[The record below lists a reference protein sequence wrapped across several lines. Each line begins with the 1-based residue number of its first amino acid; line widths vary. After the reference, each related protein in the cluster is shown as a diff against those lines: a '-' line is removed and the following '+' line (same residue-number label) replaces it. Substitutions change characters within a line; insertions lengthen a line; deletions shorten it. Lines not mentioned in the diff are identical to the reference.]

1 MSAAEANP
9 PSVRTLAEIGWND
22 RQSVGGKGAGLG
34 ELAAAG
40 VPVPRGFVVTT
51 GDFERFM
58 RAVDP
63 NHLLRVAI
71 EQLDGDDL
79 HAIASLTHDLG
90 QRIKH
95 ATLPDRTRDAIV
107 AAYRSLVGSDGDSPV
122 AIRSSATS
130 EDSAD
135 ASFAGLHDTY
145 LWVRDEATMLQS
157 ILSCWASLYS
167 KESVSYRRRLKL
179 RELRV
184 AMAVVVQ
191 RMVDARCSGVMFTRS
206 PTTGDRSVI
215 TVEAN
220 WGLGSCIVS
229 GEVTPDRFVVNKVTG
244 EIIGRTLSRKTVE
257 HVPNCDAGGVRSAPV
272 APERQLAPCVSDR
285 DIGALADM
293 GKRIERRYAAPQD
306 IEWAIAHD
314 SSALYV
320 LQSRP
325 ETVWSSR
332 ESPPVARPT
341 ARPFEHVIAG
351 LSGRPRR

>member
-1 MSAAEANP
+1 
-9 PSVRTLAEIGWND
+9 
-22 RQSVGGKGAGLG
+22 
-34 ELAAAG
+34 
-40 VPVPRGFVVTT
+40 
-51 GDFERFM
+51 
-58 RAVDP
+58 
-63 NHLLRVAI
+63 
-71 EQLDGDDL
+71 
-79 HAIASLTHDLG
+79 
-90 QRIKH
+90 
-95 ATLPDRTRDAIV
+95 
-107 AAYRSLVGSDGDSPV
+107 
-122 AIRSSATS
+122 
-130 EDSAD
+130 
-135 ASFAGLHDTY
+135 
-145 LWVRDEATMLQS
+145 MLQS

-179 RELRV
+179 RELGV

-244 EIIGRTLSRKTVE
+244 EIIRKTLSRKTVE

-272 APERQLAPCVSDR
+272 APERQLAPCLSDR
-285 DIGALADM
+285 DIGALAEM

-306 IEWAIAHD
+306 IEWAIAQRFERAFCAAEPSGD
-314 SSALYV
+314 RMV
-320 LQSRP
+320 QPRN
-325 ETVWSSR
+325 
-332 ESPPVARPT
+332 PPVARPT

>member
-22 RQSVGGKGAGLG
+22 RQSVGGKGASLG
-34 ELAAAG
+34 ELTAAG

-51 GDFERFM
+51 GHFERFM

-107 AAYRSLVGSDGDSPV
+107 AAYRSLVGGDVDSPV

-145 LWVRDEATMLQS
+145 LWVRDEADDAAVNSLLLGESLQQGVRELPS
-157 ILSCWASLYS
+157 TPETSRA
-167 KESVSYRRRLKL
+167 RRR
-179 RELRV
+179 
-184 AMAVVVQ
+184 
-191 RMVDARCSGVMFTRS
+191 D
-206 PTTGDRSVI
+206 
-215 TVEAN
+215 
-220 WGLGSCIVS
+220 
-229 GEVTPDRFVVNKVTG
+229 
-244 EIIGRTLSRKTVE
+244 GR
-257 HVPNCDAGGVRSAPV
+257 GRSAH
-272 APERQLAPCVSDR
+272 
-285 DIGALADM
+285 G
-293 GKRIERRYAAPQD
+293 
-306 IEWAIAHD
+306 
-314 SSALYV
+314 
-320 LQSRP
+320 
-325 ETVWSSR
+325 
-332 ESPPVARPT
+332 
-341 ARPFEHVIAG
+341 
-351 LSGRPRR
+351 